1 MTKEI
6 KVGIFAAI
14 SGAILY
20 FGFNFLKGNN
30 FFSKTQQFYAIYD
43 NIDGLNVSNPV
54 IVNGYAIGRVS
65 NIEILQKRNNKI
77 IVEMDV
83 KGSLKIGKG
92 TSAILM
98 NSDFLGSKSILLDIK
113 NIDQPLKSG
122 DTING
127 EIDLGLAAILNRA
140 EPLTDDIG
148 VTISRLNEIL
158 LGMEGAG
165 VELKKTLSDID
176 SAVMSVN
183 NLVIQNNYRLKST
196 FNNVNGLL
204 VNINQKVDQL
214 EPVLSGA
221 DLTLKK
227 INTLE
232 FEGTIRSLNQVIA
245 GLDTTMMAINE
256 SQGSLGKIINED
268 TLYNNLNQALID
280 LDKLLIH
287 LDENPKHFLSPL
299 GKSSKKIAR
308 DRANAA
314 EE

>member
-6 KVGIFAAI
+6 KVGLFAAI

-20 FGFNFLKGNN
+20 LGFNFLKGNN
-30 FFSKTQQFYAIYD
+30 FFSDTQQFYAIYD

-54 IVNGYAIGRVS
+54 IVNGYAVGRVS
-65 NIEILQKRNNKI
+65 NIEILQNQNNKI

-83 KGSLKIGKG
+83 KGSLKVGKG

-98 NSDFLGSKSILLDIK
+98 NSDFLGSKSILLEIK
-113 NIDQPLKSG
+113 NHDTPLNSG

-165 VELKKTLSDID
+165 EELKQTLSNINT
-176 SAVMSVN
+176 AVISVN
-183 NLVIQNNYRLKST
+183 KLVVQNNSRLEKS
-196 FNNVNGLL
+196 FNNINGLL
-204 VNINQKVDQL
+204 VNINQKVDML
-214 EPVLSGA
+214 EPVLTGA
-221 DLTLKK
+221 DSTLSK
-227 INTLE
+227 INSLE
-232 FEGTIRSLNQVIA
+232 LENTIANLNQVMME
-245 GLDTTMMAINE
+245 LDTTITAINE

-268 TLYNNLNQALID
+268 TLYNNLNQALTD

-287 LDENPKHFLSPL
+287 IDQNPKHFFGPL
-299 GKSSKKIAR
+299 GQSSKKIAK
-308 DRANAA
+308 DREKAA
-314 EE
+314 RE